1 MNKKLQ
7 FKSLLLLAAM
17 LFGVNFAWAG
27 DEVHYTLT
35 PASGSNN
42 SYTSNCD
49 IEIDG
54 ITWNLEGNS
63 QQIPWRLGGKSLT
76 TVNRTVYSKTPMSSA
91 ITEVKLYVGTASSIT
106 VNSLK
111 LIVASDADFKN
122 KIDEVSATFKASS
135 TISFKPTSPAT
146 QWATGAYFKF
156 VFNVSVN
163 GNSNKYVEFKK
174 AEFYKE
180 SSKTATTTTI
190 DAEGLNTNL
199 FTGTSAGQLTATVTA
214 GGTALTNAAITW
226 TSSAPT
232 VATVDESGNV
242 TLVAAGTTNIK
253 ATYAGNDNYIGS
265 EATYELTVVNNDPA
279 YKKATFDFSAN
290 KYNWES
296 TSENNTYFDGSGYNA
311 TEEDITIGF
320 SGKVRLWYAN
330 NAYTMRLY
338 GSDATYG
345 LGKMT
350 LTAADGYVITGVSIS
365 GSTLSFQNPSS
376 GTINGGEWTGSAKVL
391 SIEKASSNSTF
402 NKVEVSYKEGKAPTV
417 TIDATGITNTNVFD
431 GTAAGKLSATVTYNE
446 TAVEGATVTW
456 SGNNDNVATIDAS
469 TGAVT
474 LVAAGSVT
482 FTATF
487 AGNTNYTE
495 TSATYQ
501 MTVTNIDPNA
511 PGTVNNPYTV
521 AQARAAIDAGA
532 GTQDVYAKGIVSE
545 ILKITAG
552 DHVNFNISVDGKTT
566 SDQLQAFHCKGAT
579 GVDVFSVQVGDNVVI
594 KGQPGIYNG
603 AYELGEAQL
612 VSRTAPAVA
621 VPTFSPAADTYTR
634 TQNVTISCTTE
645 GASIYYTTDGTDP
658 TSSST
663 AYTGAIPVSESQTI
677 KAIAIKGAD
686 VSLVA
691 TATYTIAS
699 IEHAGTETDPYTVA
713 DALAAIGINTG
724 VEGVYATGIVSKIV
738 TAYNSEYGNISYN
751 ISADGSTES
760 DQLQAYRGKGIGGA
774 VFTSD
779 NDIQVGDV
787 VVIKGN
793 LTKYN
798 STYEFAADNQLVS
811 LQRPVT
817 IPASKYTTFA
827 SSMPISFAGTA
838 VTAYTAKVEGKVAK
852 LSAISDNIVPA
863 NTGVILYAETAG
875 NYFGALSA
883 TTGGSPSGNEM
894 VGVTAETAV
903 PWTKDGN
910 YNYILQGGVFKKAT
924 GAKLHAGKA
933 YLSTDYQAT
942 SRELQIVFEGEE
954 EATGIADVKSQKEE
968 GGFFNLSG
976 QRVTKPTKG
985 LYIMNGKKMI
995 VK

>member
-7 FKSLLLLAAM
+7 FKSLILLVALLLG
-17 LFGVNFAWAG
+17 GVGSAWAA
-27 DEVHYTLT
+27 DEVYYTLT
-35 PASGSNN
+35 PASGTNN
-42 SYTSNCD
+42 SYAGNCD
-49 IEIDG
+49 IKIGD
-54 ITWNLEGNS
+54 ITWNLTGNS
-63 QQIPWRLGGKSLT
+63 QQNPWRLGGKNLDKT
-76 TVNRTVYSKTPMSSA
+76 DRAVFSKTAMGSA
-91 ITEVKLYVGTASSIT
+91 ITKVELSVGTASNIT

-111 LIVASDADFKN
+111 MIVASDVSFANDKI
-122 KIDEVSATFKASS
+122 IDEVTAEFEANS
-135 TISFKPTSPAT
+135 TISFTPTTTTP
-146 QWATGAYFKF
+146 QWAAGAFYKF

-163 GNSNKYVEFKK
+163 GNNKYVEFVEAK
-174 AEFYKE
+174 FYKE
-180 SSKTATTTTI
+180 SSKTATTTEIVAT
-190 DAEGLNTNL
+190 GLTNTNL

-214 GGTALTNAAITW
+214 GETPLTDAAITW

-253 ATYAGNDNYIGS
+253 ATYAGSDSYIGS
-265 EATYELTVVNNDPA
+265 EATYELTVVNNDPSN
-279 YKKATFDFSAN
+279 KKATFDFSAN

-320 SGKVRLWYAN
+320 SGKVRLWLSN
-330 NAYTMRLY
+330 DEYTMRFY
-338 GSDATYG
+338 ADDTYG
-345 LGKMT
+345 PGKMT
-350 LTAADGYVITGVSIS
+350 LTAGDGYVITGVSIS

-391 SIEKASSNSTF
+391 SIERGSTSNSTF

-417 TIDATGITNTNVFD
+417 TINATGITNTNVFD

-456 SGNNDNVATIDAS
+456 SGNNDDVATIDAS

-495 TSATYQ
+495 TSATYK

-521 AQARAAIDAGA
+521 AQARAAIDDAT
-532 GTQDVYAKGIVSE
+532 GTQ
-545 ILKITAG
+545 
-552 DHVNFNISVDGKTT
+552 N
-566 SDQLQAFHCKGAT
+566 
-579 GVDVFSVQVGDNVVI
+579 
-594 KGQPGIYNG
+594 
-603 AYELGEAQL
+603 
-612 VSRTAPAVA
+612 
-621 VPTFSPAADTYTR
+621 
-634 TQNVTISCTTE
+634 
-645 GASIYYTTDGTDP
+645 
-658 TSSST
+658 
-663 AYTGAIPVSESQTI
+663 
-677 KAIAIKGAD
+677 
-686 VSLVA
+686 
-691 TATYTIAS
+691 
-699 IEHAGTETDPYTVA
+699 
-713 DALAAIGINTG
+713 
-724 VEGVYATGIVSKIV
+724 VYATGIVSEIV
-738 TAYNSEYGNISYN
+738 TEYNSEYGNISYN

-760 DQLQAYRGKGIGGA
+760 DQLQAFRGKGIGKA
-774 VFTSD
+774 NFTSA

-798 STYEFAADNQLVS
+798 TTYEFSADNQLVS

-883 TTGGSPSGNEM
+883 TTGGSPSVNEM

-903 PWTKDGN
+903 PWTADNK

-933 YLSTDYQAT
+933 YLSIEKPAA
-942 SRELQIVFEGEE
+942 SRELNIVFEGE
-954 EATGIADVKSQKEE
+954 ATAIKAIETANDKSVYDLQGRK
-968 GGFFNLSG
+968 
-976 QRVTKPTKG
+976 VAAPTKG
-985 LYIMNGKKMI
+985 LYIINGKKMI